1 MHLLMPIVLAAFVV
15 SGCAGDRTMT
25 LDPGPLGGAPD
36 PAASGRPVTVAPV
49 VDRRGAIAESESGD
63 GIGGLY
69 GVREWPAALLVSE
82 PYSVAL
88 QHALVAALTARGI
101 PAVSSPPGPANPAEA
116 YVMSTTIV
124 DFYGVSNWGAQ
135 ATLSAYVRLTG
146 PDGSYVAD
154 KTVRSEVNKWI
165 GLDSLT
171 PRLEDV
177 MNRVM
182 REWVE
187 AVASDPQ
194 ITGPLRQ

>member
-1 MHLLMPIVLAAFVV
+1 MRLVMSLALAAFVV
-15 SGCAGDRTMT
+15 SGCVGARTMT
-25 LDPGPLGGAPD
+25 LDPGPARGGPD
-36 PAASGRPVTVAPV
+36 PAGRGRPVTVAPV
-49 VDRRGAIAESESGD
+49 VDRRGAIAESYSTD

-82 PYSVAL
+82 PYSATL
-88 QHALVAALTARGI
+88 QRALVAALTARGI

-135 ATLSAYVRLTG
+135 ATLSVYVRLTA

-154 KTVRSEVNKWI
+154 KTVRSEVDKWI
-165 GLDSLT
+165 GLDSWT
-171 PRLEDV
+171 PKLEDV

-187 AVASDPQ
+187 AVAADPQ
-194 ITGPLRQ
+194 LTGPLRQ